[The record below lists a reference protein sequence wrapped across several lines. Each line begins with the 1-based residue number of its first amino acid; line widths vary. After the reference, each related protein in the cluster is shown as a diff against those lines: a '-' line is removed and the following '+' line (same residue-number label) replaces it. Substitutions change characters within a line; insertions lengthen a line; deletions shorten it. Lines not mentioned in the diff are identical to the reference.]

1 MDGATA
7 GHDDPRHLLER
18 LEEALTTA
26 AGPTDGSTDDSSR
39 PARRA
44 RCARP
49 GLARHVTIGL
59 VRFVSWLAV
68 NAVALAVVLWLIP
81 GIHLDG
87 PTHGSAEIRH
97 KLVPLLIVALIL
109 GTVSRFVK
117 PVLTILSLPLIIV
130 TLGLFLLVVNAAMLG
145 LTAVAV
151 QKQLGVDQPDYGM
164 LFSDMDVPEGIPIS
178 LDQVIQ
184 PKVEAEIAIVV
195 GRDLPHPD
203 LTTAEM
209 IRAVE
214 YVVPAIEIV
223 DSRVANWDIR
233 IWDTVADNASSG
245 LFVLG
250 AVPRKL
256 DALDLRECGMVMEV
270 KGEPISVGAG
280 IACLGSPI
288 TAALWLARVMAKV
301 GRPLLEGD
309 VILSGALGPMAGVA
323 RGDVVEARINGVG
336 TVRAAFA
343 AEAG

>member
-1 MDGATA
+1 MTKETKIDPIVIRQAAELLRGAAASGKPVAPVRELISA
-7 GHDDPRHLLER
+7 GGVDAAYAVQEANTRHYLDSGRR
-18 LEEALTTA
+18 LV
-26 AGPTDGSTDDSSR
+26 GR
-39 PARRA
+39 K
-44 RCARP
+44 
-49 GLARHVTIGL
+49 IGL
-59 VRFVSWLAV
+59 TSLAV
-68 NAVALAVVLWLIP
+68 Q
-81 GIHLDG
+81 
-87 PTHGSAEIRH
+87 R
-97 KLVPLLIVALIL
+97 
-109 GTVSRFVK
+109 
-117 PVLTILSLPLIIV
+117 
-130 TLGLFLLVVNAAMLG
+130 
-145 LTAVAV
+145 
-151 QKQLGVDQPDYGM
+151 QLGVDQPDYGM
-164 LFSDMDVPEGIPIS
+164 LFADMDVPEGIPIS

-184 PKVEAEIAIVV
+184 PKVEAEIAIVI

-214 YVVPAIEIV
+214 YVVPAIEVV

-245 LFVLG
+245 LYVLG

-256 DALDLRECGMVMEV
+256 EGLDLRECGMVMEV

-288 TAALWLARVMAKV
+288 TASLWLARVMAKV

-309 VILSGALGPMAGVA
+309 VILSGALGPMAGVS

-343 AEAG
+343 ADAG

>member
-1 MDGATA
+1 MTTETKIDPKAIQQAAEQLRGAAASGKPVAPIRDLISA
-7 GHDDPRHLLER
+7 GGVDAAYAVQEINTRHALDSGRR
-18 LEEALTTA
+18 LV
-26 AGPTDGSTDDSSR
+26 GR
-39 PARRA
+39 K
-44 RCARP
+44 
-49 GLARHVTIGL
+49 IGL
-59 VRFVSWLAV
+59 TSLAV
-68 NAVALAVVLWLIP
+68 Q
-81 GIHLDG
+81 
-87 PTHGSAEIRH
+87 R
-97 KLVPLLIVALIL
+97 
-109 GTVSRFVK
+109 
-117 PVLTILSLPLIIV
+117 
-130 TLGLFLLVVNAAMLG
+130 
-145 LTAVAV
+145 
-151 QKQLGVDQPDYGM
+151 QLGVDQPDYGM
-164 LFSDMDVPEGIPIS
+164 LFSDMDVPEGFPIS

-256 DALDLRECGMVMEV
+256 EALDLRECGMVMEV

>member
-1 MDGATA
+1 MTTETTIDPTAIQQAAEQLRGAAASGKPVAPIRDLISA
-7 GHDDPRHLLER
+7 GGVDAAYAVQEINTRHALDSGRR
-18 LEEALTTA
+18 LV
-26 AGPTDGSTDDSSR
+26 GR
-39 PARRA
+39 K
-44 RCARP
+44 
-49 GLARHVTIGL
+49 IGL
-59 VRFVSWLAV
+59 TSLAV
-68 NAVALAVVLWLIP
+68 Q
-81 GIHLDG
+81 
-87 PTHGSAEIRH
+87 R
-97 KLVPLLIVALIL
+97 
-109 GTVSRFVK
+109 
-117 PVLTILSLPLIIV
+117 
-130 TLGLFLLVVNAAMLG
+130 
-145 LTAVAV
+145 
-151 QKQLGVDQPDYGM
+151 QLGVDQPDYGM

-195 GRDLPHPD
+195 GRDLLYPD

-256 DALDLRECGMVMEV
+256 EALDLRECGMVMEA

-288 TAALWLARVMAKV
+288 TASLWLARVMARV

-309 VILSGALGPMAGVA
+309 VILSGALGPMAGIA

>member
-1 MDGATA
+1 MLRGAAASGTPVA
-7 GHDDPRHLLER
+7 PVRDLI
-18 LEEALTTA
+18 A
-26 AGPTDGSTDDSSR
+26 AGGLDAAYEVQDANTRHSLENG
-39 PARRA
+39 RR
-44 RCARP
+44 
-49 GLARHVTIGL
+49 L
-59 VRFVSWLAV
+59 VGRKIRLTSLAV
-68 NAVALAVVLWLIP
+68 Q
-81 GIHLDG
+81 
-87 PTHGSAEIRH
+87 R
-97 KLVPLLIVALIL
+97 
-109 GTVSRFVK
+109 
-117 PVLTILSLPLIIV
+117 
-130 TLGLFLLVVNAAMLG
+130 
-145 LTAVAV
+145 
-151 QKQLGVDQPDYGM
+151 QLGVDQPDYGM
-164 LFSDMDVPEGIPIS
+164 LFADMDVSEGIPIS

-203 LTTAEM
+203 VTTAEM

-214 YVVPAIEIV
+214 YVVPAIEVV

-256 DALDLRECGMVMEV
+256 EGLDLRTCGMVMEV

-288 TAALWLARVMAKV
+288 TAALWLARVMARV

-309 VILSGALGPMAGVA
+309 VILSGALGPMAGVN

-343 AEAG
+343 ANAG

>member
-1 MDGATA
+1 METTI
-7 GHDDPRHLLER
+7 DPRVIQQAAEMLRGAATSGTPVAPVRDLISAGGVDAAYAVQEVNTRHYLDTGRR
-18 LEEALTTA
+18 LV
-26 AGPTDGSTDDSSR
+26 GR
-39 PARRA
+39 K
-44 RCARP
+44 
-49 GLARHVTIGL
+49 IGL
-59 VRFVSWLAV
+59 TSLAV
-68 NAVALAVVLWLIP
+68 Q
-81 GIHLDG
+81 
-87 PTHGSAEIRH
+87 R
-97 KLVPLLIVALIL
+97 
-109 GTVSRFVK
+109 
-117 PVLTILSLPLIIV
+117 
-130 TLGLFLLVVNAAMLG
+130 
-145 LTAVAV
+145 
-151 QKQLGVDQPDYGM
+151 QLGVDQPDYGM
-164 LFSDMDVPEGIPIS
+164 LFADMDVPEGIPIS
-178 LDQVIQ
+178 LNQVIQ
-184 PKVEAEIAIVV
+184 PKVEAEIAIVI

-256 DALDLRECGMVMEV
+256 DGLDLRECGMVLEI

-288 TAALWLARVMAKV
+288 TAALWLARVMARV

-309 VILSGALGPMAGVA
+309 VILSGALGPMAGVN

-336 TVRAAFA
+336 TVRAEFA
-343 AEAG
+343 ADAT

>member
-1 MDGATA
+1 MLRGAAASGTPVA
-7 GHDDPRHLLER
+7 PVRDLI
-18 LEEALTTA
+18 A
-26 AGPTDGSTDDSSR
+26 AGGLDAAYEVQNANTRHSLENG
-39 PARRA
+39 RRLVG
-44 RCARP
+44 RK
-49 GLARHVTIGL
+49 IGL
-59 VRFVSWLAV
+59 TSLAV
-68 NAVALAVVLWLIP
+68 Q
-81 GIHLDG
+81 
-87 PTHGSAEIRH
+87 R
-97 KLVPLLIVALIL
+97 
-109 GTVSRFVK
+109 
-117 PVLTILSLPLIIV
+117 
-130 TLGLFLLVVNAAMLG
+130 
-145 LTAVAV
+145 
-151 QKQLGVDQPDYGM
+151 QLGVDQPDYGM
-164 LFSDMDVPEGIPIS
+164 LFADMDVSEGIPIS

-203 LTTAEM
+203 VTTAEM

-214 YVVPAIEIV
+214 YVVPAIEVV

-256 DALDLRECGMVMEV
+256 EGLDLRTCGMVMEV

-288 TAALWLARVMAKV
+288 TAALWLARVMARV

-309 VILSGALGPMAGVA
+309 VILSGALGPMAGVN

-343 AEAG
+343 ANAG